1 MKGLNISKLD
11 NCAFCEIPG
20 SLTIYGKSC
29 DEVADVL
36 NKAAELKMFG
46 LGLNVGTTKGKCY
59 EIQQADWKI

>member
-1 MKGLNISKLD
+1 MKGINISKLD

-46 LGLNVGTTKGKCY
+46 LGLREQPK
-59 EIQQADWKI
+59 EIN